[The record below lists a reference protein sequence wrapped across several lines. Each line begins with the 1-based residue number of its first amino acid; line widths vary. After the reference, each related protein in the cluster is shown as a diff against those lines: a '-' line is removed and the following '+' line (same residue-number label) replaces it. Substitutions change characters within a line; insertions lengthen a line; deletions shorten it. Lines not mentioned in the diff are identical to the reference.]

1 MSIRY
6 RSGSK
11 PALFFWWCS
20 SALSPA
26 AFFGRDSARNR
37 PARSVH
43 PGACNGTHPLLAGSG
58 NRSDRAG
65 GGKLGI
71 TESTDS
77 LTLLDSGLG
86 RTKSEPGDSFLLRLG
101 YGATSKVL
109 QP

>member
-43 PGACNGTHPLLAGSG
+43 PGACNGTHPLLFGSG

-65 GGKLGI
+65 GGKLGTGKKVGI
-71 TESTDS
+71 RKAKVGSA
-77 LTLLDSGLG
+77 G
-86 RTKSEPGDSFLLRLG
+86 RNADRGMRNIRSEIIWNRDG
-101 YGATSKVL
+101 V
-109 QP
+109 